1 MRIITSAERRTVTTP
16 NGTMTTLAS
25 PTLCGASSSM
35 WWVRMAPG
43 AAGPVHAFAN
53 EVVWAITDGHAE
65 VTCGDDSQVLAA
77 GDTVVLPGGVMRQFV
92 AGPQGFSAV
101 ASTVAPGTVQ
111 RADTGESAVPPWVA

>member
-1 MRIITSAERRTVTTP
+1 MQIITSGERRPVVTP

-25 PTLCGASSSM
+25 PTLGGASSSM
-35 WWVRMAPG
+35 WTVHMNPG
-43 AAGPVHAFAN
+43 AAGPVHAFTD
-53 EVVWAITDGHAE
+53 EVVWAVTDGHAD
-65 VTCGDDSQVLAA
+65 VTCGDDSRTLAA

-101 ASTVAPGTVQ
+101 ASTGVPGTVQ